1 MNSFILMA
9 QIIKEPELRYTQDN
23 QLPLSQMLVQFPAL
37 KAEDTPATLRVV
49 GFGGLATEIKENFHE
64 GDQVIIQGELNINS
78 IDRPEGFK
86 EKRPE
91 LRVSK
96 IYKVG
101 ETTGFSAPPRSNS
114 IAASPVSSPTT
125 NSSSYTPTT
134 NPPRVS
140 TPEPDL
146 DDIPF

>member
-9 QIIKEPELRYTQDN
+9 QIIKEPELRYTQDT
-23 QLPLSQMLVQFPAL
+23 QVPLSQMLVQFPAL
-37 KAEDTPATLRVV
+37 KAEDTPATLRVI
-49 GFGGLATEIKENFHE
+49 GFGGLATEIQENFHE
-64 GDQVIIQGELNINS
+64 GDQVILQGELNINS

-91 LRVSK
+91 LKISK

-101 ETTGFSAPPRSNS
+101 EATGFADLPRSNP
-114 IAASPVSSPTT
+114 AVSPVSGTTT
-125 NSSSYTPTT
+125 NTNSYTPTA
-134 NPPRVS
+134 PKAS

>member
-9 QIIKEPELRYTQDN
+9 QIIKEPELRYTQDT

-49 GFGGLATEIKENFHE
+49 GFGALATEIQENFHE
-64 GDQVIIQGELNINS
+64 GDQVILQGELNINS

-91 LRVSK
+91 LKVSK

-101 ETTGFSAPPRSNS
+101 ETTGFSAPPRSTP
-114 IAASPVSSPTT
+114 AASPVSNTTT
-125 NSSSYTPTT
+125 NTNSYASAATS
-134 NPPRVS
+134 PRVS